1 MKIPLL
7 DLSVQLKD
15 LRPKILKVLEEAIDS
30 NQYILGPK
38 VAALEEAIAN
48 YVGCGHAI
56 GVSSGTD
63 ALLISLM
70 ALGIGYKDLVITS
83 VYSFFS
89 TAGVIARLGAVPVF
103 IDIDPISYNID
114 VKKLRDWI
122 KKNKD
127 KIKKVKA
134 IIPVH
139 LYGQCADMEPI
150 LEISKTYHIPV
161 IEDAAQAIG
170 AEYKLENKIFKA
182 GGMGKVGCLS
192 FFPSKNLG
200 AMGDGGMVVTN
211 DEELA
216 DKLRVLRIH
225 GARPKYFHSLIG
237 GNFRLDPIQAAILLV
252 KLPYLER
259 WHQERRE
266 NAERYGALFK
276 NTTLLEENLINLP
289 KKVYKGLK
297 NDHIFNQFI
306 IRAKGRDEL
315 REFLKERDIDTAIY
329 YPLPFHLQPC
339 FKYLGY
345 KRGDFPEAE
354 GAAKETLA
362 LPIYPELTEEM
373 QGYVVK
379 QIEAFYEKIGY
390 SLGERWF
397 G

>member
-15 LRPKILKVLEEAIDS
+15 LRPKILKALEEVINS

-38 VAALEEAIAN
+38 VAALEETIAN

-70 ALGIGYKDLVITS
+70 ALSIRYKDLVITS

-103 IDIDPISYNID
+103 IDIDPLSYNID
-114 VKKLRDWI
+114 AKKLRDWI

-139 LYGQCADMEPI
+139 LYGQCADMGPI
-150 LEISKTYHIPV
+150 LGISKTYHIPV

-170 AEYKLENKIFKA
+170 AEYKLGNKMFKA

-259 WHQERRE
+259 WHKERRK
-266 NAERYGALFK
+266 NAERYEILFK
-276 NTTLLEENLINLP
+276 NTKLLERQLIKLP
-289 KKVYKGLK
+289 KVVYKGLK
-297 NDHIFNQFI
+297 NGHIFNQYI
-306 IRAKGRDEL
+306 IRAKRRDEL
-315 REFLKERDIDTAIY
+315 REFLKERGIGTAIY

-339 FKYLGY
+339 FRYLGY
-345 KRGDFPEAE
+345 KRGGFPEAE
-354 GAAKETLA
+354 RAAEETLA

-373 QGYVVK
+373 QVYIVEK
-379 QIEAFYEKIGY
+379 IEEFYEI
-390 SLGERWF
+390 S
-397 G
+397 